1 MKLSEYILFLRGYN
15 KRQKNNLYMRSH
27 FICWLINRPYKRA
40 ITPEDIMG
48 AKDKSEKTL
57 DKKSLIAKI
66 KREKEMAEKIFNSEV
81 KGNTELDK
89 MFGG

>member
-1 MKLSEYILFLRGYN
+1 
-15 KRQKNNLYMRSH
+15 
-27 FICWLINRPYKRA
+27 
-40 ITPEDIMG
+40 MG
-48 AKDKSEKTL
+48 AKDKSEKKQ

-66 KREKEMAEKIFNSEV
+66 KREKEMAEKIFSSEA

>member
-1 MKLSEYILFLRGYN
+1 
-15 KRQKNNLYMRSH
+15 MRSH

-48 AKDKSEKTL
+48 AKGKSEKTL
-57 DKKSLIAKI
+57 GKKSLIAKI
-66 KREKEMAEKIFNSEV
+66 KREKEMAEKIFSSEA